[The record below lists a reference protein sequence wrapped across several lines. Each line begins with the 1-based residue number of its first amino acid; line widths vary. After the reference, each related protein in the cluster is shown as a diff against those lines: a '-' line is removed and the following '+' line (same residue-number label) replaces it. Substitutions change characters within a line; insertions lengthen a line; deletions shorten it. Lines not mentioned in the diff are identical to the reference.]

1 MAQRMIKIVLPE
13 EYGRKAQELLEEQ
26 ENVSFW
32 QEELADG
39 SSVISVLA
47 DSRSSEKVMDL
58 FEQRYGSVSGFKIV
72 LLPVEASVPR
82 LDKEESERST
92 AAADH
97 GEKKRFTPLRISRE
111 ELYSDIA
118 EGTELSNVYI
128 FMMILSTVVAAIGLM
143 KDNVA
148 VIIGAMVIAPFLGP
162 NVAFALSANLA
173 DHELGFDAMKAI
185 LWGVIVVLLLSAGM
199 GYLFDADPEIP
210 EIAARTTL
218 DLSDIIL
225 ALASGCAGVLA
236 FTTGTSSAV
245 IGVMVA
251 VALLPPLTV
260 CGLMLGAGYLSRS
273 IAAFLLFL
281 NNIICINLAGVGTF
295 LLQGVS
301 PRAWWEVDRAKK
313 ATRRALAIWSLMLV
327 ALAVVIYLWQTEL

>member
-1 MAQRMIKIVLPE
+1 MAQRLIKIVLPE
-13 EYGRKAQELLEEQ
+13 ERGKEAQELLRER
-26 ENVSFW
+26 ENISFW

-47 DSRSSEKVMDL
+47 DSRSSEEIMDL
-58 FEQRYGSVSGFKIV
+58 LEQKYRGLSGFQIV
-72 LLPVEASVPR
+72 LLPVEASVPHVE
-82 LDKEESERST
+82 KEKRERANEV
-92 AAADH
+92 AAE
-97 GEKKRFTPLRISRE
+97 GEKARLRISRE

-118 EGTELSNVYI
+118 DGAELSKVYI
-128 FMMILSTVVAAIGLM
+128 SMMVLATVVAAIGLM

-162 NVAFALSANLA
+162 NVALALSANLA
-173 DHELGFDAMKAI
+173 DRGLGFSALRTLLSGI
-185 LWGVIVVLLLSAGM
+185 LVVLLLSAGM
-199 GYLFDADPEIP
+199 GYLFDPNPDIH
-210 EIAARTTL
+210 EIAARTSL

-225 ALASGCAGVLA
+225 AFASGCAGVIA
-236 FTTGTSSAV
+236 FTTGTSAAV

-260 CGLMLGAGYLSRS
+260 CGLMLGAGWIPES

-281 NNIICINLAGVGTF
+281 NNIICINLAGVMTF
-295 LLQGVS
+295 LIQGVS
-301 PRAWWEVDRAKK
+301 PRAWWEADRAKK
-313 ATRRALAIWSLMLV
+313 STRWALALWSLILL

>member
-1 MAQRMIKIVLPE
+1 MIKIILPE
-13 EYGRKAQELLEEQ
+13 EHGREAQQLLKEQ

-39 SSVISVLA
+39 SSVISALA
-47 DSRSSEKVMDL
+47 DSRCSEEIMDL
-58 FEQRYGSVSGFKIV
+58 FEQRYHSVEGFQIV

-82 LDKEESERST
+82 AEKEEAAGGGEPVDGSEK
-92 AAADH
+92 
-97 GEKKRFTPLRISRE
+97 EKLTSLRISRE

-118 EGTELSNVYI
+118 DGAELSKVYI
-128 FMMILSTVVAAIGLM
+128 AMMVLATVVAAIGLM

-162 NVAFALSANLA
+162 NVALALSTNLA
-173 DHELGFDAMKAI
+173 DHELGFGAFRTLLTGI
-185 LWGVIVVLLLSAGM
+185 LVVLLLSAGM
-199 GYLFDADPEIP
+199 GYLFDPDPTIH
-210 EIAARTTL
+210 EIAARTSL

-225 ALASGCAGVLA
+225 AFASGCAGVIA
-236 FTTGTSSAV
+236 FTTGASSAV

-260 CGLMLGAGYLSRS
+260 CGLMLGAGWMSR
-273 IAAFLLFL
+273 AVGAFLLFV
-281 NNIICINLAGVGTF
+281 NNIICINLAGVVTF
-295 LLQGVS
+295 RVQGVG
-301 PRAWWEVDRAKK
+301 PRAWWEADRAKK
-313 ATRRALAIWSLMLV
+313 ATRRALAVWSLTLA